1 MKSWDPRYRRIV
13 AERTSCLG
21 QAASCSRVS
30 SPLLQ
35 SQQHSPLKNLEL
47 TERIH
52 IFWLICQSLCPPGQV
67 ICSEKC
73 HETLIQRLVQ
83 EFGTH
88 MKVVDLKTMKAY
100 CVPLRDIVEGGLRR
114 KNLKYFSEWKWKM
127 EVSLVIRI
135 VARVLFS
142 SFCPKEKQFEYNHSD

>member
-1 MKSWDPRYRRIV
+1 MKPWDPRYRGIV
-13 AERTSCLG
+13 AGRTSCLG
-21 QAASCSRVS
+21 QAGSCSPVS

-35 SQQHSPLKNLEL
+35 GQQHSPLKDFEL
-47 TERIH
+47 TERML
-52 IFWLICQSLCPPGQV
+52 FFCLICQSFCPPGQV

-73 HETLIQRLVQ
+73 HETLNQRLEQ

-114 KNLKYFSEWKWKM
+114 KNLKYFSEC
-127 EVSLVIRI
+127 SRGLI
-135 VARVLFS
+135 LS
-142 SFCPKEKQFEYNHSD
+142 HSGCSFEFTINNSQS

>member
-1 MKSWDPRYRRIV
+1 METWDPGYRGIV
-13 AERTSCLG
+13 TGRMSCLG
-21 QAASCSRVS
+21 QAGSCSPVS
-30 SPLLQ
+30 SLLPQ
-35 SQQHSPLKNLEL
+35 GQQHSPLKDLDS

-52 IFWLICQSLCPPGQV
+52 IFCLNCQSLCPPRQV

-73 HETLIQRLVQ
+73 HETLIQRLEQ

-114 KNLKYFSEWKWKM
+114 KNLKYFSEC
-127 EVSLVIRI
+127 
-135 VARVLFS
+135 AREFILS
-142 SFCPKEKQFEYNHSD
+142 HSGYSFEFTINNSQS

>member
-1 MKSWDPRYRRIV
+1 METWDPEYQGIV

-21 QAASCSRVS
+21 QAGSCSRVS
-30 SPLLQ
+30 SPVLQ
-35 SQQHSPLKNLEL
+35 GQQHSLLKDLDL

-52 IFWLICQSLCPPGQV
+52 IFCLNCHSSCPPGQV

-73 HETLIQRLVQ
+73 HETLIQRLEQ

-100 CVPLRDIVEGGLRR
+100 SVPLRDIVEGGLRR
-114 KNLKYFSEWKWKM
+114 KNLKYFSEWK
-127 EVSLVIRI
+127 
-135 VARVLFS
+135 
-142 SFCPKEKQFEYNHSD
+142 

>member
-1 MKSWDPRYRRIV
+1 MKPWDPRYRGIV

-21 QAASCSRVS
+21 QAGSCYPVS

-35 SQQHSPLKNLEL
+35 DQQHSPLKDLEL
-47 TERIH
+47 TERML
-52 IFWLICQSLCPPGQV
+52 IFCLNCQSLCPPGQV

-73 HETLIQRLVQ
+73 HETLIQRLEQ

-127 EVSLVIRI
+127 EVSLVIHI

-142 SFCPKEKQFEYNHSD
+142 SFSPMEKQSEYNQSD